1 MPASLLAALAA
12 GALGAGLFASL
23 LLVPQAAVLVGNLSL
38 LPPLWAAFTLGP
50 RGALVALG
58 GGAAMLVVAG
68 LTGGVVLYGVLD
80 GLPLLILGGLLMRW
94 RADAQGVRHWYP
106 PGRALA
112 WLTVLGVGLLAGLW
126 ALAPAHV
133 DGLEGLL
140 AERMAPVAE
149 STAALFPPE
158 ERGRVIEQ
166 LVAVWAPI
174 LPGVGLMVWLLRAVL
189 CALLAQW
196 VARRQ
201 GRALRP
207 GPVLDEMDLPGW
219 LVGLLALA
227 LGLAVLGGGDLAFIG
242 RNAALVVAVP
252 YLILGLV
259 VIHAAVQGLARRRL
273 LLTVFYV
280 VLLLSSQWA
289 LIALSG
295 LGLVEQTVGIR
306 RRWRSRGGPPA
317 GRPE

>member
-1 MPASLLAALAA
+1 MAAFPFAALAA

-23 LLVPQAAVLVGNLSL
+23 LLAPQAAVLIGNLSL
-38 LPPLWAAFTLGP
+38 LPPLWAAFSLGL

-58 GGAAMLVVAG
+58 GGALLLVGAG
-68 LTGGVVLYGVLD
+68 VGGGVLLYAALD

-94 RADAQGVRHWYP
+94 RADAGGVRHWYP

-112 WLTVLGVGLLAGLW
+112 WLATTAVGLLGLLW

-133 DGLEGLL
+133 DGIEGLL

-149 STAALFPPE
+149 ATAALFPPG
-158 ERGRVIEQ
+158 ERAEVADR
-166 LVAVWAPI
+166 LVAIWAPI
-174 LPGVGLMVWLLRAVL
+174 LPGVGLMVWQVRAVL

-207 GPVLDEMDLPGW
+207 GPTLDEVALPGW
-219 LVGLLALA
+219 LLGLLLPA
-227 LGLAVLGGGDLAFIG
+227 LGLAVLGDGDVAFLG
-242 RNAALVVAVP
+242 RNAALVAAVP

-273 LLTVFYV
+273 LLGVFYV

-295 LGLVEQTVGIR
+295 LGLVEQTVGLR
-306 RRWRSRGGPPA
+306 RRWRSGDGPT
-317 GRPE
+317 GR